1 MLWYKSWLETRW
13 RFLIGLGILILMAC
27 GAVFG
32 YPAVQELM
40 PIAEQMDAKGPIGR
54 LIKDAVE
61 IQSNYRGYIWYQWV
75 RQNLTQMWT
84 LFAVLLGSGGL
95 LAHASGG
102 APLFTLALPVS
113 RAQVLWVRAGT
124 ALAELFVLAIVP
136 YLVIP
141 VLSPAVAQHYS
152 LRDVAVHATCVFVTG
167 SIFFSIALFLSTMFS
182 DIWRP
187 LLITCAIAVMLAL
200 VANFPGPPSDYSI
213 FKVMSAESYLRGGGV
228 PWTGL
233 LISATVSAGILY
245 SAATNFARQDF

>member
-13 RFLIGLGILILMAC
+13 RFLIGLAVLILMAC

-40 PIAEQMDAKGPIGR
+40 PLANQMEAKGPIGQ

-61 IQSNYRGYIWYQWV
+61 IQSNYRGYVWYQWV
-75 RQNLTQMWT
+75 RQNLTQAWT

-113 RAQVLWVRAGT
+113 RQQVLWVRAGT
-124 ALAELFVLAIVP
+124 ALAELVALAVVP
-136 YLVIP
+136 FLIIP
-141 VLSPAVAQHYS
+141 VLSPAIAQHYS
-152 LRDVAVHATCVFVTG
+152 LRDVAVHAMCVFIAG
-167 SIFFSIALFLSTMFS
+167 SIFFSVALFLSTMFS

-187 LLITCAIAVMLAL
+187 LLITCAFAVMLML
-200 VANFPGPPSDYSI
+200 LERMPGEFYAI
-213 FKVMSAESYLRGGGV
+213 FGIMSGESYFRGGVV
-228 PWTGL
+228 PWVGL
-233 LISATVSAGILY
+233 LTTASVSAGILY
-245 SAATNFARQDF
+245 GAATNFARQDF